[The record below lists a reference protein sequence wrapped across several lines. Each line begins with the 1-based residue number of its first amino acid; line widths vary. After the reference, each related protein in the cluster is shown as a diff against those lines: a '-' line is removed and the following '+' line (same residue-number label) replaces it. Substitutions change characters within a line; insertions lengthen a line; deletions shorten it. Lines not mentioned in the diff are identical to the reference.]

1 MTRSKWYNAVWR
13 WHFYA
18 GLFTLPF
25 LVLLATTGA
34 VYLFKDEI
42 NGALHR
48 DLLKVEPQDQVL
60 AASAIVERATAGSR
74 SVLVAYI
81 PPINPGH
88 SARVV
93 VGDEAG
99 QTRFIFVDPYRGT
112 VLGELP
118 RGQFNNFPLMN
129 LVRSLH
135 SLEIAGWFGNRIIE
149 VVAGWVV
156 ILVLS
161 GVYLWWPRGRRGGV
175 VTVRRDAGRRV
186 FWRDL
191 HSVTG
196 TFAAFF
202 ILFLALTGLPWSGF
216 WGENLKQALNEA
228 GWGYPP
234 GFWFPV
240 AQSTVHLHET
250 AIEAPWTIA
259 NTPLPESRQG
269 EGQPLDLDQV
279 LEIYV
284 TAGLPAGFAVNF
296 PIGPTGVWSASVI
309 PDRVEMTR
317 TMHLDQYSGEVL
329 FDARFGDLGAA
340 SKVIEWGTSVHTGQQ
355 FGRLNQWMML
365 LTCIS
370 IVLMSVAALIMWW
383 KRRPP
388 GRLGAPDYDRSVRI
402 PRAIVIIPI
411 LVGIIFPLVGL
422 SILLV
427 MLIDALLPKMLKAR
441 IS

>member
-48 DLLKVEPQDQVL
+48 DLLEVEPQHEVL
-60 AASAIVERATAGSR
+60 EASVIVERATEGNS
-74 SVLVAYI
+74 SPPVAYM
-81 PPINPGH
+81 PPISPGH

-93 VGDEAG
+93 VGDSAG
-99 QTRFIFVDPYRGT
+99 ETRFVFVDPYRGT
-112 VLGELP
+112 VLGELA
-118 RGQFNNFPLMN
+118 RGQFGNFPLMN
-129 LVRSLH
+129 FVRSLH
-135 SLEIAGWFGNRIIE
+135 SLELVGWFGNRMIE

-161 GVYLWWPRGRRGGV
+161 GVYLWWPRSGHGGV
-175 VTVRRDAGRRV
+175 VTIRRNSGRRT

-191 HSVTG
+191 HAVTG
-196 TFAAFF
+196 AFASVF

-216 WGENLKQALNEA
+216 WGENLKHALNEA

-240 AQSTVHLHET
+240 AESGAHLHET
-250 AIEAPWTIA
+250 AIAVPWTIA
-259 NTPLPESRQG
+259 NTPLPDSRQPD
-269 EGQPLDLDQV
+269 GQPLDLDRV
-279 LEIYV
+279 LDIYV
-284 TAGLPAGFAVNF
+284 AAGMPAGFAVNF

-355 FGRLNQWMML
+355 FGRLNQWVML
-365 LTCIS
+365 MTCVA
-370 IVLMSVAALIMWW
+370 IVLMSIAALLMWW
-383 KRRPP
+383 KRRPN
-388 GRLGAPDYDRSVRI
+388 GRLGAPDYDREVRI
-402 PRAIVIIPI
+402 PRGIVIIPI
-411 LVGIIFPLVGL
+411 LVGIIFPLVGF
-422 SILLV
+422 SILL
-427 MLIDALLPKMLKAR
+427 MMAIDVILPRVIRAR
-441 IS
+441 FN